1 MKKYQKQ
8 KCMKCLKK
16 QQQDGLNRKKETIEK
31 GIVYYQNVE
40 ENSFFSF
47 ILSKNV
53 VFFLLHFSSF

>member
-40 ENSFFSF
+40 E
-47 ILSKNV
+47 KKCE
-53 VFFLLHFSSF
+53 